1 MPKYK
6 AKLERNKDQNGRR
19 RDILIQTSKVLYVIF
34 GVESTNEYVFPSFFC
49 LFFLMIILTCDYCTY
64 DKATSHFLSVL
75 RYVIQFLI
83 RPHKNGNPPSRRI
96 SAGIQR
102 IDSFDSPFLLTY
114 FRSIN
119 TTNNLCRLS
128 DIFLCCFVDFLK
140 PVSAQT
146 HTSILADFYC
156 SFILFL

>member
-19 RDILIQTSKVLYVIF
+19 RDILIQTIVLYVF
-34 GVESTNEYVFPSFFC
+34 YGVESTNEYFLPFFVF
-49 LFFLMIILTCDYCTY
+49 FFLMIILTCDYCTY
-64 DKATSHFLSVL
+64 DKATSHFLSVFK
-75 RYVIQFLI
+75 YVIQFLI

-102 IDSFDSPFLLTY
+102 IDCFDSPFLLTY